1 MRLSASA
8 FFAIAVTAS
17 ALIVPAFAQAQTPAI
32 SLSVNATDAPRR
44 ILHAQ
49 MSIPVQPGELTLVY
63 PKWIPGE
70 HGPTG
75 PIVDFTGLK
84 FTASGQPVKWTR
96 DSVDM
101 FAFHLTVPA
110 GTTQLN
116 ATADFLAT
124 AGASGFSAGASTSA
138 NLMLLSWN
146 ELVLYPQGKNAADV
160 TVQPSLTLPAGWK
173 YGTALTTTGSTG
185 NTQNFAPVSL
195 EQLVDSPVL
204 AGLYFKEIPLA
215 PDATPKHFLDLAA
228 DGPEDLAIKPD
239 MQAAFDNLVRETG
252 ALYKSRHYHDYHFLV
267 TLSDEVAHFGLEHH
281 QSSDDRVPE
290 KTFLD
295 DNLALLSADLL
306 PHEFTHSWNGKYRR
320 PAGLATPNYQ
330 EPMKGD
336 LLWVYEGMTQYWGDV
351 LSARSGIQSAE
362 QYKGYLAASAANLNA
377 RPGRTWRDLQDTATA
392 AQLLYEA
399 SPEYDNW
406 RRGVDY
412 YAEGELLWLDADT
425 LIREKSKGKRSL
437 NDFAAK
443 FLAAGGDLAPDQA
456 PKVLPYTFDDVV
468 ATLNQVEPY
477 DWAKFLRDRLD
488 SNAAPAPL
496 DGITRGGYQLE
507 YADAE
512 NEYERAAEIVGR
524 GVNAWYSLGLKIG
537 GDGSINDVLVGG
549 PAAQAGFGPGM
560 SIVAINNRKFS
571 SDLLHQALHDSKTA
585 TTPMEFIVENT
596 GYFKV
601 LKIDYHGGEKYPQ
614 LVKVGDKPSSLDE
627 ILQPLAKPAKEKKK

>member
-1 MRLSASA
+1 MRRLSVALLLL
-8 FFAIAVTAS
+8 S
-17 ALIVPAFAQAQTPAI
+17 ALALPPFAHSQTITLA
-32 SLSVNATDAPRR
+32 VDATDAPRK

-49 MSIPVQPGELTLVY
+49 MTIPVQPGPLTLVY

-75 PIVDFTGLK
+75 PIVDFAGLK
-84 FTASGQPVKWTR
+84 FTANGQEVRWVR
-96 DSVDM
+96 DSMDM
-101 FAFHLTVPA
+101 FAFHLNIPQGVTELQ
-110 GTTQLN
+110 GH
-116 ATADFLAT
+116 ADFLAT
-124 AGASGFSAGASTSA
+124 AGASGFSSGASTSA

-160 TVQPSLTLPAGWK
+160 TIQPSLKLPAGWK
-173 YGTALTTTGSTG
+173 DGTALTTTATSGST
-185 NTQNFAPVSL
+185 QAFAPVLL

-204 AGLYFKEIPLA
+204 AGLYFREIPLA
-215 PDATPKHFLDLAA
+215 PDVTPKHYLDLAA
-228 DGPEDLAIKPD
+228 DGPEDLNIKPD
-239 MQAAFDNLVRETG
+239 MQAAFDNLIRETG

-351 LSARSGIQSAE
+351 LAARSGIETAE
-362 QYKGYLAASAANLNA
+362 QFKDYLASSAANLNL

-392 AQLLYEA
+392 AQLLYDA
-399 SPEYDNW
+399 SPQWDNW
-406 RRGVDY
+406 RRNVDY

-425 LIREKSKGKRSL
+425 LIREQSKGKRSL

-443 FLAAGGDLAPDQA
+443 FLSVGGNLPADKP
-456 PKVLPYTFDDVV
+456 PFVLPYTFDDVV
-468 ATLNQVEPY
+468 KNLNDVQPY
-477 DWAKFLRDRLD
+477 DWATFLRQHLD
-488 SNAAPAPL
+488 TLADHAPL
-496 DGITRGGYQLE
+496 DGITRGGYKIE
-507 YADAE
+507 FADAQ
-512 NEYERAAEIVGR
+512 NEYQRASEIVGR
-524 GVNAWYSLGLKIG
+524 GVNAWFSIGLRVG
-537 GDGSINDVLVGG
+537 GDGSVVDVLYGG
-549 PAAQAGFGPGM
+549 PADKAGFGPGM
-560 SIVAINNRKFS
+560 NIIAINGRKFS
-571 SDLLHQALHDSKTA
+571 TDLLHLALHDSKTS
-585 TTPMEFIVENT
+585 TMPIEFIVENT

-601 LKIDYHGGEKYPQ
+601 LKIDYHDGEKYPQ
-614 LVKVGDKPSSLDE
+614 LVREGDKPASLDA
-627 ILQPLAKPAKEKKK
+627 ILQPLSPEKTKSDKEKK